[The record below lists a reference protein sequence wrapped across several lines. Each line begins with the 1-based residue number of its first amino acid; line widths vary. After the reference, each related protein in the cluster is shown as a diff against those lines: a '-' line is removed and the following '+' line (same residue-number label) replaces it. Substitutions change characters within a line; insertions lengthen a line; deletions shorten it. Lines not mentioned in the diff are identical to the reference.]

1 VVDDEK
7 DILEL
12 IDYNLSRNG
21 YRVKT
26 VTTGE
31 DALSSLRKMT
41 TT

>member
-1 VVDDEK
+1 MKEKILVVDDEK

-12 IDYNLSRNG
+12 IDYNLTKNG

-31 DALSSLRKMT
+31 DALELI
-41 TT
+41 